1 MSKTRLTR
9 RALLGST
16 FSLLAFLRPA
26 GARNGDRGI
35 GGTGAV
41 GEPGDRGIGG
51 TGVIGTIRKFGSIVV
66 NGVRIAYPGDVA
78 IEIDGRPASPR
89 DLRLGQVAQCV
100 AEPSAAG
107 LTTSKIV
114 VASEVI
120 GPIEKVGKGSL
131 IVLGQTVSMR
141 HISGKS
147 WKMGQWI
154 AVSGLR
160 RLDGAIVA
168 SHVQQRD
175 DSLARVSGPVTL
187 SANGA
192 LRIGGLTLV
201 NLDASLAGRRVLTD
215 VGRIDGAPAAV
226 NTIVNPE
233 LAGMPGVRRISI
245 ESYVARTG
253 AEARFGSGLTAG
265 TSPAEKGA
273 AVSMTQSRAIVA
285 ITVNADGSL
294 TATGQKSAGE
304 PEPSAPEAPHN
315 SEPSHET
322 KPAPADPK
330 NVDPKSDSP
339 KAPEKSD
346 PGPSHPDP
354 APAHQEPPPP
364 PPEPEPKGHKR

>member
-1 MSKTRLTR
+1 
-9 RALLGST
+9 
-16 FSLLAFLRPA
+16 
-26 GARNGDRGI
+26 
-35 GGTGAV
+35 
-41 GEPGDRGIGG
+41 
-51 TGVIGTIRKFGSIVV
+51 
-66 NGVRIAYPGDVA
+66 
-78 IEIDGRPASPR
+78 
-89 DLRLGQVAQCV
+89 
-100 AEPSAAG
+100 
-107 LTTSKIV
+107 
-114 VASEVI
+114 
-120 GPIEKVGKGSL
+120 
-131 IVLGQTVSMR
+131 MR

-187 SANGA
+187 SADGA
-192 LRIGGLTLV
+192 LKIGGLTLV

-215 VGRIDGAPAAV
+215 VGRVDGAPAAA

-233 LAGMPGVRRISI
+233 LAGMPGVRRLSI

-364 PPEPEPKGHKR
+364 PEPEPKGHKR